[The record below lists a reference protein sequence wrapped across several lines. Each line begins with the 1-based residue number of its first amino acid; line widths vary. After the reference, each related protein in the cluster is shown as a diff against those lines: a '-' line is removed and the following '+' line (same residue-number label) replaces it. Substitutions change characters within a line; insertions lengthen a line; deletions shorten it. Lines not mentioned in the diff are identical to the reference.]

1 MSHARFCAPRCEPTG
16 CKQADQCARTTF
28 RPRGGEPKVIDASV
42 LVPGGGWC
50 SMFLDRR
57 GLPLLGLRA
66 RTFSG
71 AAA

>member
-42 LVPGGGWC
+42 TVMLGGWC
-50 SMFLDRR
+50 PMFIDRR
-57 GLPLLGLRA
+57 ALPLLDRA
-66 RTFSG
+66 RAFSG